1 MRMDGFVFYR
11 GLSKIFLFLQ
21 REMIALLSI
30 RKKKCKKVDG
40 ENFSISAIF
49 SKYAGLF

>member
-40 ENFSISAIF
+40 ESFSISEIF
-49 SKYAGLF
+49 SKYTGLF